1 MPDGGFFT
9 RFWYSCVTSTTVDSM
24 QIILII
30 LITICFCFVAYWCV
44 AWWRL
49 GRAMR
54 MSISMTEGCG
64 VEPPGE
70 AWPLVTVVIPAHNE
84 EALIARSV
92 EGMRAQRYPNVRFI
106 FVLDRCTDR
115 TDELIRETIGDDER
129 FTVLSVSECP
139 PEWAGKC
146 NAARVGAR
154 KAIEVGTE
162 YLLFTDADVLFD
174 PELVQSSVA
183 LALREKSD
191 LLSALPTLTSKS
203 WEELVVQPVASLN
216 LVRMH
221 PTDMVNR
228 AINPRA
234 FANGQFML
242 FTRSMYET
250 IGGHEAVS
258 DDLLEDIA
266 FARLVKSQGGRGIMV
281 NSDRMLV
288 VSMYDSLASMREG
301 WKRIFIEVARRQP
314 RRLVQWGVRSAGV
327 GVGMPLVQAA
337 TIGVGLHAFGRGD
350 VVALVLALVS
360 VLSGILGQLAVLF
373 RFYSRANA
381 PRIGILGYNVG
392 CFIVALIML
401 QGAYD
406 LLRRRPVRWGG
417 REYILTPR

>member
-1 MPDGGFFT
+1 
-9 RFWYSCVTSTTVDSM
+9 M
-24 QIILII
+24 QIILVI

-54 MSISMTEGCG
+54 MSISMTEGRDIVAPEEG
-64 VEPPGE
+64 
-70 AWPLVTVVIPAHNE
+70 WPHVTVVIPAHNE

-92 EGMRAQRYPNVRFI
+92 EGLRAQQYPNVRFI

-115 TDELIRETIGDDER
+115 TDELIQEAIGDDDR
-129 FTVLSVSECP
+129 FTVLSISECP
-139 PEWAGKC
+139 PDWAGKC

-154 KAIEVGTE
+154 QAIELGTD

-174 PELVQSSVA
+174 PELLQSSVA
-183 LALREKSD
+183 LALREKTD
-191 LLSALPTLTSKS
+191 LLSALSTLTSKS
-203 WEELVVQPVASLN
+203 WEEIVVQPVASLN

-242 FTRSMYET
+242 FTRSMYER

-288 VSMYDSLASMREG
+288 VSMYDSLASMKEG

-327 GVGMPLVQAA
+327 GVGMPLAQAA
-337 TIGVGLHAFGRGD
+337 ALGVGLHAFGRGD
-350 VVALVLALVS
+350 VVALVLVLLAVS
-360 VLSGILGQLAVLF
+360 CGLLAQLAVLL
-373 RFYSRANA
+373 RFYTRANA
-381 PRIGILGYNVG
+381 PRIGILGYNLG
-392 CFIVALIML
+392 CLIVAVVML
-401 QGAYD
+401 EGACD

-417 REYILTPR
+417 REYILKPR

>member
-1 MPDGGFFT
+1 
-9 RFWYSCVTSTTVDSM
+9 M
-24 QIILII
+24 QIILIT
-30 LITICFCFVAYWCV
+30 LITLCFCFVAFWCV
-44 AWWRL
+44 VFWRL

-54 MSISMTEGCG
+54 MSISMVDGCSI
-64 VEPPGE
+64 E
-70 AWPLVTVVIPAHNE
+70 APHSGWPQVTVVIPAHNE
-84 EALIARSV
+84 AALIARSV
-92 EGMRAQRYPNVRFI
+92 EGLRSQDYVNVHFI

-115 TDELIRETIGDDER
+115 TEEVLREAISGDVRFSILTI
-129 FTVLSVSECP
+129 SECP
-139 PEWAGKC
+139 DDWAGKC

-154 KAIEVGTE
+154 KAIEDGAE

-174 PELVQSSVA
+174 PRLIRASIA
-183 LALREKSD
+183 LAARENTD
-191 LLSALPTLTSKS
+191 LLSAFPTLTASS
-203 WEELVVQPVASLN
+203 WEELFVQPVASLN

-228 AINPRA
+228 VTNPRA

-288 VSMYDSLASMREG
+288 VSMYDSLASMKEG

-337 TIGVGLHAFGRGD
+337 TIGVGLHAFGGGD

-360 VLSGILGQLAVLF
+360 VSFGILGQLAVLC

-392 CFIVALIML
+392 CFIVALIMIE
-401 QGAYD
+401 GAYD